1 MLHLRCLT
9 GFWICLCLRL
19 ASLKLYLFSRNI
31 KSRLSCQFWKLFTVV
46 IRTRSCDK
54 IIAMSIILGNH
65 NNINS
70 WRNQERA
77 FLLYVFILKII
88 LHNLDIWGKFQ
99 DFRKGLAF
107 QRIHCQTMIHHLES
121 HLHLLKSVQQK

>member
-1 MLHLRCLT
+1 M
-9 GFWICLCLRL
+9 
-19 ASLKLYLFSRNI
+19 Y
-31 KSRLSCQFWKLFTVV
+31 
-46 IRTRSCDK
+46 K

-88 LHNLDIWGKFQ
+88 LRNLDVLHDIWGKFQ
-99 DFRKGLAF
+99 DFKKSLVF
-107 QRIHCQTMIHHLES
+107 QRIHCQTMIHHLDS